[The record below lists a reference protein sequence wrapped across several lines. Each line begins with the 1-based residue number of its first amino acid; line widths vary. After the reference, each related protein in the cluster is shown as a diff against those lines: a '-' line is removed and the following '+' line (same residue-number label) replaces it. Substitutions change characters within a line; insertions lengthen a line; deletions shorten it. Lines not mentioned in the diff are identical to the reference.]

1 MLEELQVTVSDT
13 FTDPTASRAS
23 AAMDQLPRITMGGVA
38 TYPRKPSVN
47 AVGDLVLTEP
57 RALLALAAP
66 GRLRLFDTLRREG
79 PLSRA
84 ALSAALG
91 EDRTA
96 VEAALAEF
104 EACGLAFAEDGEWR
118 AAGRGF
124 VFEMPDD
131 PEGQEAARQLA
142 NAVLLQ
148 YVDLPRRWLEDD
160 EPRLPVDWLRASGAF
175 NARMS
180 LTPDELRELQAGLEV
195 LIEPYATRKAADAPD
210 GAASVRILAYFMPEA
225 SA

>member
-1 MLEELQVTVSDT
+1 MGWPISDPANARVICAPELGQI
-13 FTDPTASRAS
+13 R
-23 AAMDQLPRITMGGVA
+23 MHGVA
-38 TYPRKPSVN
+38 KHPRRPTIN

-66 GRLRLFDTLRREG
+66 ARLRLFDTLRRDG
-79 PLSRA
+79 PISPA

-91 EDRTA
+91 EDAAA
-96 VEAALAEF
+96 VQAALAEF
-104 EACGLAFAEDGEWR
+104 EDCGLAVAEDGEWR

-131 PEGQEAARQLA
+131 PEGQDAARQLA

-160 EPRLPVDWLRASGAF
+160 
-175 NARMS
+175 
-180 LTPDELRELQAGLEV
+180 
-195 LIEPYATRKAADAPD
+195 
-210 GAASVRILAYFMPEA
+210 
-225 SA
+225 

>member
-1 MLEELQVTVSDT
+1 
-13 FTDPTASRAS
+13 
-23 AAMDQLPRITMGGVA
+23 VA
-38 TYPRKPSVN
+38 THPRKPTPIVN

-66 GRLRLFDTLRREG
+66 DRLQIFDTLRSEG
-79 PLSRA
+79 PLSAA
-84 ALSAALG
+84 ALAAVLD
-91 EDRTA
+91 ENPNA

-104 EACGLAFAEDGEWR
+104 EACGLAFAEGGEWR
-118 AAGRGF
+118 TTGRGF

-160 EPRLPVDWLRASGAF
+160 EPRLPVDWLRASGIF
-175 NARMS
+175 NARMT
-180 LTPDELRELQAGLEV
+180 LTPDELRQLQAGLED
-195 LIEPYATRKAADAPD
+195 LIEAYATRKAADTPD

-225 SA
+225 SEPS

>member
-1 MLEELQVTVSDT
+1 VSPST
-13 FTDPTASRAS
+13 GSRVERPFW
-23 AAMDQLPRITMGGVA
+23 DLILRCELPRIRIGGVA
-38 TYPRKPSVN
+38 THPRRPIVN
-47 AVGDLVLTEP
+47 TVGDLVLAEP

-66 GRLRLFDTLRREG
+66 ARLRIFDSLRRDG
-79 PLSRA
+79 PLSAA
-84 ALSAALG
+84 ALAAALD
-91 EDRTA
+91 EDGAA

-104 EACGLAFAEDGEWR
+104 EACGLAVAEDGKWC

-124 VFEMPDD
+124 VFEMPNE

-180 LTPDELRELQAGLEV
+180 LTPDELREFQAGLEL
-195 LIEPYATRKAADAPD
+195 LIEPYATRKAADTPED
-210 GAASVRILAYFMPEA
+210 AASVRILAYFMPEA
-225 SA
+225 LDP

>member
-1 MLEELQVTVSDT
+1 MVGVT
-13 FTDPTASRAS
+13 AH
-23 AAMDQLPRITMGGVA
+23 PRRPI
-38 TYPRKPSVN
+38 VN
-47 AVGDLVLTEP
+47 AVGDLVLTAP

-66 GRLRLFDTLRREG
+66 GRLRIFDTLRRER
-79 PLSRA
+79 PLSVVALAA
-84 ALSAALG
+84 ALDEDATSVGAAL
-91 EDRTA
+91 E
-96 VEAALAEF
+96 EF
-104 EACGLAFAEDGEWR
+104 QACGLAVAEDRKWR

-142 NAVLLQ
+142 NAVLLR

-180 LTPDELRELQAGLEV
+180 LTSDELRELQAGLEL
-195 LIEPYATRKAADAPD
+195 LIEPYATREAADTPNV
-210 GAASVRILAYFMPEA
+210 AASVRILAYFMPEA
-225 SA
+225 LDP